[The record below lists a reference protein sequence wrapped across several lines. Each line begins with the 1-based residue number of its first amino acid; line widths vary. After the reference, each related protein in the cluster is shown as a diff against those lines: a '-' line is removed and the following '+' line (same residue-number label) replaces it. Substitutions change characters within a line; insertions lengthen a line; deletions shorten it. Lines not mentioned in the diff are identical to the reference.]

1 MCKFCIFIYPI
12 CALVKMSAICNNI
25 CYDFYADFSEV
36 GYMKN
41 KNSISRY
48 FYRQNSAFS
57 LVELLMALLVA
68 SLLLAALAPVMT
80 RKFNDNI
87 NLSGLG
93 DPIKAP
99 ADIKCF
105 PYTDTNP
112 EITLPINDVY
122 YANFIIASGGG
133 GGAGATNPKI
143 IDGTPYMAQST
154 STSNASPSALTI
166 TEDID
171 NIKIDF
177 MTAGGGGGGGG
188 AVKYVTKF
196 TPSVSAC
203 QSFGKGKMDTVGNT
217 GINFATYDGVNKICV
232 TKFNQKSADW
242 GCWYNY
248 EHGYS
253 GSVNSAYTY
262 SGRQRW
268 VCNHNAAEAACSE
281 IKTSSGYPWRL
292 PTKTELQNWNS
303 VTMWRAL
310 ALCETN
316 TDTSGAGG
324 ITVCNPGNSA
334 SVVDGYAQSPYQLWS
349 GTSSGS
355 NSYYRSYLSFGTYDL
370 GGHKYTAPFSVRCI
384 LPETYTFYSISGGG
398 GGASPSVASSNSIN
412 NELNTI
418 VKNNVGGSIEIVA
431 GGGGNGGTKASSA
444 NIKAGNGTNGKD
456 SIIRIKNKEGTV
468 VFKITVTGGKYGNG
482 ADGSIGTEGTA
493 GIAQSATLMSQGC
506 YKQYSE
512 TGSKTYFNCTN
523 EGKAGTSG
531 VVTGVTV
538 ANTQAAGGYGGIS
551 SFTGASSTGAYYTA
565 DIRGAT
571 LSDGSNPGAG
581 GGAGRSIAS
590 VDIPQSTEYNTK
602 HSIGAGGRGSGG
614 YVKLLYKRKFP
625 GAGGGG
631 GGGGSVAH
639 IKNLYI
645 GKTAECTLTIGKGG
659 KGGNIDNN
667 GMDGTLSSIKC
678 NTDSRTF
685 IVHGGKGGKKGT
697 PAQNQTSNPTPGIKG
712 EHGEINQY
720 ILSLEPDKKEIKK
733 GLDGKD
739 ASYNKITKESIGGR
753 GGTSGTGTKGACGG
767 LYEEENICEVSNT
780 DIKRIEGKGFTY
792 EDIITPTSK
801 DIQNNIY
808 GTSSAGGGGGGWTR
822 ALPPGKGGDGMPGYI
837 CVYWHGE

>member
-133 GGAGATNPKI
+133 GGAGATSTKKVQATPI
-143 IDGTPYMAQST
+143 QISGTDT
-154 STSNASPSALTI
+154 SDKTQTI
-166 TEDID
+166 TINEYMTDI
-171 NIKIDF
+171 KV
-177 MTAGGGGGGGG
+177 TLQGAGGGGAGGSGYVSPCPDGTYQFNGNSATKAFCMTKYNVGEETNEFQNITKKHIPHMLSNRVLLYPQDINGKNLYCAEGKSAAGYCCWRASLLNKNNTANNVYCTNSG
-188 AVKYVTKF
+188 AYYSCSRTLCQYLIAENSCNNF
-196 TPSVSAC
+196 NYIPANIPSTNWSLPNDD
-203 QSFGKGKMDTVGNT
+203 QFIYLKS
-217 GINFATYDGVNKICV
+217 TYNSNIAALGVNS
-232 TKFNQKSADW
+232 TFL
-242 GCWYNY
+242 
-248 EHGYS
+248 
-253 GSVNSAYTY
+253 
-262 SGRQRW
+262 
-268 VCNHNAAEAACSE
+268 CNDS
-281 IKTSSGYPWRL
+281 I
-292 PTKTELQNWNS
+292 NS
-303 VTMWRAL
+303 VTGILSCGSSGNACLGSSGNACFPGTIWLLSKKSGNIADTINGPRQPNLGLNAFSARCTL
-310 ALCETN
+310 DKTN
-316 TDTSGAGG
+316 LTKSYSGAGG
-324 ITVCNPGNSA
+324 AAGAYALDIDIT
-334 SVVDGYAQSPYQLWS
+334 GY
-349 GTSSGS
+349 
-355 NSYYRSYLSFGTYDL
+355 
-370 GGHKYTAPFSVRCI
+370 
-384 LPETYTFYSISGGG
+384 
-398 GGASPSVASSNSIN
+398 
-412 NELNTI
+412 
-418 VKNNVGGSIEIVA
+418 VKQAGA
-431 GGGGNGGTKASSA
+431 GGQIIITAGKEGKGGNGATS
-444 NIKAGNGTNGKD
+444 NNTKAGNGTSGNISQILIKKKENNNTYKTIYG
-456 SIIRIKNKEGTV
+456 IRVKG
-468 VFKITVTGGKYGNG
+468 
-482 ADGSIGTEGTA
+482 
-493 GIAQSATLMSQGC
+493 
-506 YKQYSE
+506 
-512 TGSKTYFNCTN
+512 
-523 EGKAGTSG
+523 
-531 VVTGVTV
+531 
-538 ANTQAAGGYGGIS
+538 
-551 SFTGASSTGAYYTA
+551 
-565 DIRGAT
+565 
-571 LSDGSNPGAG
+571 
-581 GGAGRSIAS
+581 
-590 VDIPQSTEYNTK
+590 
-602 HSIGAGGRGSGG
+602 GSGG
-614 YVKLLYKRKFP
+614 YAAQNITVSGTAATNPDISSSNNCEYTNDGTNWINTSCTKNILKGSNGNASWKTTAKEGTGAISPITSNQSGY
-625 GAGGGG
+625 GAGGNGGISTYGYNDKMSSTNGNNGKAGYIKLTYNNELPSSAGGG

-685 IVHGGKGGKKGT
+685 IVNGGKGGKKGT

-822 ALPPGKGGDGMPGYI
+822 ALTPGKGGDGMPGYI
-837 CVYWHGE
+837 CVYWYGE